1 MTNPTNG
8 DTVTIDYV
16 LKRTDGE
23 EVGTTAQVGPQ
34 EIELGAGN
42 TFPQIEEAL
51 KSMDVGDQQT
61 VAIPCDSAFGQRR
74 EDLVQQ
80 IPRAQLPEGPEPQPG
95 MALQAQGPDGN
106 PMMLHIAEVG
116 EENITV
122 DANHPLAGEDLTF
135 DLTLRG
141 IKQAG

>member
-1 MTNPTNG
+1 MTNPANG

-16 LKRTDGE
+16 LKRTDGQ

-34 EIELGAGN
+34 DIQLGTGN

-51 KSMDVGDQQT
+51 KGMDVGDRQT
-61 VAIPCDSAFGQRR
+61 VSIPCDSAFGPRR
-74 EDLVQQ
+74 EDLVQD

-106 PMMLHIAEVG
+106 PMMLHIVKVG
-116 EENITV
+116 EDNITV

-135 DLTLRG
+135 DLTLRA
-141 IKQAG
+141 IKPAG